1 MRFIKATY
9 HLETKTVEY
18 EAGDGTRL
26 LKTAGTLNW
35 RFNNPGNIMALPD
48 ASKQKGRIGAGTV
61 YNPKKNT
68 FAIFSSIEA
77 GEREKCA
84 LLKRKYRNNTI
95 SEMMSQY
102 APETAGNDPVAYSNF
117 ISSESGVANEK
128 KISDLNDNEFGKV
141 VDAIS
146 KKEGGLRAGTEKWVY
161 VTNLT
166 VSDGS
171 RPVADVPFKVTLGST
186 SYEWKTDAYGKLKT
200 IIHTKQGMAIVVKY
214 TNSAGKE
221 DVVYSAVAGDETK
234 NILLTR
240 NFSQFSAK
248 TLAENPKVPRE
259 KSAQKPIE
267 YIVMSGDSL
276 SKIAERYKTS
286 TDEIAKNNNIKDVSK
301 IFPGQHLTIYG
312 VNTNGSSSYIV
323 APGDTLQKIAAQNGT
338 TVDELA
344 RRNNIA
350 DLNKIYPGQSILI
363 SNDAN
368 YSKGS
373 SPVSAA
379 DKHAPKPQPPDSG
392 TSSNVQSV
400 NLDKKTLESVGSKK
414 SDKPIALLP
423 HDQREAPWMAIA
435 IREVT
440 EWHGTGEKKITDNYH
455 NLTGSKASLGNTAWC
470 ASFANYCLKETGY
483 DYSRSF
489 TKSSQF
495 PVYDKTKFIEI
506 KNPVYG
512 ALMVFRTYVESSD
525 EFTGNGHVTFVYGKT
540 SNGDIAGLGG
550 NQGGKAYG
558 GGTIKLSMY
567 STTKPTSRF
576 RMTVRKKAET
586 PVYQKFYKYYIPVAY
601 KEYYSK
607 ISAELP
613 IVDVDDVNNNL
624 FGFDSKTK
632 SVKDEG
638 GGR

>member
-1 MRFIKATY
+1 MRFINAIY
-9 HLETKTVEY
+9 HASTKTVEY
-18 EAGDGTRL
+18 ELSNGTRL
-26 LKTAGTLNW
+26 LKTGGTLNW
-35 RFNNPGNIMALPD
+35 RFNNPGNLI
-48 ASKQKGRIGAGTV
+48 SVKNQQGKIGVGVV
-61 YNPKKNT
+61 YNPDKHS
-68 FAIFSSIEA
+68 FAIFSSIEVGDNA
-77 GEREKCA
+77 KRS
-84 LLKRKYRNNTI
+84 LLKRKYKDYTI
-95 SEMMSQY
+95 PEMMKKY
-102 APETAGNDPVAYSNF
+102 APGNDGNKPEAYANF
-117 ISSESGVANEK
+117 IMSESGVAQGEK
-128 KISDLNDNEFGKV
+128 VGDLDDTKFSKV
-141 VDAIS
+141 IKAIS
-146 KKEGGLRAGTEKWVY
+146 KTEGGLKPGTEKWVY
-161 VTNLT
+161 VTNVT

-221 DVVYSAVAGDETK
+221 DVIYSAVAGDETK

-240 NFSQFSAK
+240 NFSRFSAK
-248 TLAENPKVPRE
+248 TLSETPKTPRA
-259 KSAQKPIE
+259 KSTQKPIE
-267 YIVMSGDSL
+267 YTVMSGDTL

-286 TDEIAKNNNIKDVSK
+286 SDEIAKNNNIKDVSK

-312 VNTNGSSSYIV
+312 VKTTGSSTYIV
-323 APGDTLQKIAAQNGT
+323 APGDTLAKIAAQSGT

-344 RRNNIA
+344 SQNNIA

-363 SNDAN
+363 PSDAN
-368 YSKGS
+368 HSKGN
-373 SPVSAA
+373 SPLSAS
-379 DKHAPKPQPPDSG
+379 DKQAPKYQSPDS
-392 TSSNVQSV
+392 TTLSNAQSV

-414 SDKPIALLP
+414 SGKPIALLP
-423 HDQREAPWMAIA
+423 HDQREAPWMSIA

-455 NLTGSKASLGNTAWC
+455 KLTGSKASLGSTAWC
-470 ASFANYCLKETGY
+470 ASFANYCLKESGY
-483 DYSRSF
+483 DYSKSF

-506 KNPVYG
+506 ENPVYG

-525 EFTGNGHVTFVYGKT
+525 EFTGSGHVTFVYGKT

-567 STTKPTSRF
+567 STTKPTSKF
-576 RMTVRKKAET
+576 RMTVREKAET

-601 KEYYSK
+601 KEYYLKVSE
-607 ISAELP
+607 ELP

>member
-1 MRFIKATY
+1 MRFVKATY

-61 YNPKKNT
+61 YNPKENT

-95 SEMMSQY
+95 SEIMSQY

-117 ISSESGVANEK
+117 ISSESGVAKDK
-128 KISDLNDNEFGKV
+128 KISDLDDNEFGKV

-146 KKEGGLRAGTEKWVY
+146 KKEGGLKAGTEKWVY

-186 SYEWKTDAYGKLKT
+186 SYDWKTDAYGKLKT

-248 TLAENPKVPRE
+248 TLAETPKVPRE
-259 KSAQKPIE
+259 KSTQKPIE

-276 SKIAERYKTS
+276 SKIAERYRTS
-286 TDEIAKNNNIKDVSK
+286 IDEIAKNNNIKDVSK

-312 VNTNGSSSYIV
+312 ANTNGPTIYIV
-323 APGDTLQKIAAQNGT
+323 APGDTLAKIAEKNGAN
-338 TVDELA
+338 VDDIA
-344 RRNNIA
+344 RQNNIS
-350 DLNKIYPGQSILI
+350 DPNKIYPGQSVSINKNG
-363 SNDAN
+363 SNTAGETDKSTVNPPASN
-368 YSKGS
+368 TVSK
-373 SPVSAA
+373 
-379 DKHAPKPQPPDSG
+379 QPPQNKDVN
-392 TSSNVQSV
+392 SN
-400 NLDKKTLESVGSKK
+400 KKNLESVGGK
-414 SDKPIALLP
+414 SSGNPIALLP
-423 HDQREAPWMAIA
+423 HDQREAPWMAVA
-435 IREVT
+435 FE
-440 EWHGTGEKKITDNYH
+440 EGETRWKWGQVKEGDGGINYH
-455 NLTGSKASLGNTAWC
+455 KKTGINMSSMVGNSNPWC
-470 ASFANYCLKETGY
+470 ASFVNYCLKESGY
-483 DYSRSF
+483 STSGSA
-489 TKSSQF
+489 SSQSF
-495 PVYDKTKFIEI
+495 SKNKNFIKISEPI
-506 KNPVYG
+506 YG
-512 ALMVFRTYVESSD
+512 AIVVLRKKGSWT
-525 EFTGNGHVTFVYGKT
+525 GHVAFIYCLFEDGEIGV
-540 SNGDIAGLGG
+540 LGG
-550 NQGGKAYG
+550 NQGDSVTINPLYQVYINGRLHYELIGFYVPKPYYAYAQTMISSAVNKKT
-558 GGTIKLSMY
+558 TISN
-567 STTKPTSRF
+567 
-576 RMTVRKKAET
+576 
-586 PVYQKFYKYYIPVAY
+586 I
-601 KEYYSK
+601 
-607 ISAELP
+607 AELREILGANQP
-613 IVDVDDVNNNL
+613 SNED
-624 FGFDSKTK
+624 
-632 SVKDEG
+632 
-638 GGR
+638 GRTR

>member
-1 MRFIKATY
+1 MRFVKATY

-18 EAGDGTRL
+18 EAADGTRL

-61 YNPKKNT
+61 YNPKENT

-117 ISSESGVANEK
+117 ISSESGVSKDK
-128 KISDLNDNEFGKV
+128 KISDLDDNEFRKV

-146 KKEGGLRAGTEKWVY
+146 KKEGGLKAGTEKWVY

-248 TLAENPKVPRE
+248 TLADTPKVPRA
-259 KSAQKPIE
+259 KSTQKPIE
-267 YIVMSGDSL
+267 YTVMSGDTL

-312 VNTNGSSSYIV
+312 VNSNGPSSYIV
-323 APGDTLQKIAAQNGT
+323 APGDTLAKIAEKNGVN
-338 TVDELA
+338 VDDIA
-344 RRNNIA
+344 RQNNIS
-350 DLNKIYPGQSILI
+350 DPNKIYPGQSISI
-363 SNDAN
+363 DKSGNVTSGQTEKPVAN
-368 YSKGS
+368 PIASK
-373 SPVSAA
+373 PAI
-379 DKHAPKPQPPDSG
+379 KKPKKNSIIN
-392 TSSNVQSV
+392 TN
-400 NLDKKTLESVGSKK
+400 KKTLDSVGGKNSGN
-414 SDKPIALLP
+414 PIALLP
-423 HDQREAPWMAIA
+423 HDQREAPWMAVA
-435 IREVT
+435 FE
-440 EWHGTGEKKITDNYH
+440 EGETRWKWGRVKEGDGGINYH
-455 NLTGSKASLGNTAWC
+455 KKTGINMSSMVGNSNPWC
-470 ASFANYCLKETGY
+470 ASFINYCLKESGY
-483 DYSRSF
+483 STSGSA
-489 TKSSQF
+489 SSQSF
-495 PVYDKTKFIEI
+495 SKNKNFIKI
-506 KNPVYG
+506 SQPIYG
-512 ALMVFRTYVESSD
+512 AIVVLRKKGSWT
-525 EFTGNGHVTFVYGKT
+525 GHVAFIYCLFEDGEIGV
-540 SNGDIAGLGG
+540 LGG
-550 NQGGKAYG
+550 NQGDSVTINPLYQVYINGRLHYELIGFYVPKPYYAYAQK
-558 GGTIKLSMY
+558 TISSGMRK
-567 STTKPTSRF
+567 TTMSN
-576 RMTVRKKAET
+576 
-586 PVYQKFYKYYIPVAY
+586 I
-601 KEYYSK
+601 
-607 ISAELP
+607 AELRESLGA
-613 IVDVDDVNNNL
+613 NL
-624 FGFDSKTK
+624 PSNE
-632 SVKDEG
+632 DE
-638 GGR
+638 RTR

>member
-1 MRFIKATY
+1 MRFVKATY

-61 YNPKKNT
+61 YNPKENT

-102 APETAGNDPVAYSNF
+102 APETAGNDPAAYSNF
-117 ISSESGVANEK
+117 ISSESGVAKDK
-128 KISDLNDNEFGKV
+128 KISDLDDNEFGKV

-146 KKEGGLRAGTEKWVY
+146 KKEGGLKAGTEKWVY

-171 RPVADVPFKVTLGST
+171 RPVADVPFKVTLGNT

-248 TLAENPKVPRE
+248 TLAETPKVPRE

-312 VNTNGSSSYIV
+312 VNANSPTIYTV
-323 APGDTLQKIAAQNGT
+323 APGGTLAKIAEKNG
-338 TVDELA
+338 VNVEDIA
-344 RRNNIA
+344 RQNNIS
-350 DLNKIYPGQSILI
+350 DPNKIYPGQSISI
-363 SNDAN
+363 DKSGNATSGQTENPVAN
-368 YSKGS
+368 PIASKPANKKS
-373 SPVSAA
+373 EKNSIINTNKKA
-379 DKHAPKPQPPDSG
+379 
-392 TSSNVQSV
+392 
-400 NLDKKTLESVGSKK
+400 LDSVGGKNSGN
-414 SDKPIALLP
+414 PIAVLP
-423 HDQREAPWMAIA
+423 HDQREAPWMAVA
-435 IREVT
+435 FE
-440 EWHGTGEKKITDNYH
+440 EGETRWKWGRVKEGDGGINYH
-455 NLTGSKASLGNTAWC
+455 KKTGINMSSMVGNSNPWC
-470 ASFANYCLKETGY
+470 ASFINYCLKESGY
-483 DYSRSF
+483 STSGSA
-489 TKSSQF
+489 SSQSF
-495 PVYDKTKFIEI
+495 SKNKNFIKI
-506 KNPVYG
+506 SQPIYG
-512 ALMVFRTYVESSD
+512 AIVVLRKKGSWT
-525 EFTGNGHVTFVYGKT
+525 GHVAFIYCLFEDGEIGV
-540 SNGDIAGLGG
+540 LGG
-550 NQGGKAYG
+550 NQGDSV
-558 GGTIKLSMY
+558 TINPLY
-567 STTKPTSRF
+567 QVYINGRLHYELIGFYVPKP
-576 RMTVRKKAET
+576 
-586 PVYQKFYKYYIPVAY
+586 
-601 KEYYSK
+601 YYSYAQK
-607 ISAELP
+607 TISSGMRKTTMSNIAELRESLGA
-613 IVDVDDVNNNL
+613 NL
-624 FGFDSKTK
+624 PSNE
-632 SVKDEG
+632 DE
-638 GGR
+638 RTR

>member
-1 MRFIKATY
+1 MRFVKATY

-61 YNPKKNT
+61 YNPKENT

-117 ISSESGVANEK
+117 ISSESGVAKDK
-128 KISDLNDNEFGKV
+128 KISDLDDNEFGKV

-146 KKEGGLRAGTEKWVY
+146 KKEGGLKAGTEKWVY

-186 SYEWKTDAYGKLKT
+186 SYDWKTDAYGKLKT

-248 TLAENPKVPRE
+248 TLAETPKVPRE
-259 KSAQKPIE
+259 KSTQKPIE

-276 SKIAERYKTS
+276 SKIAERYRTS
-286 TDEIAKNNNIKDVSK
+286 IDEIAKNNNIKDMSK

-312 VNTNGSSSYIV
+312 ANTNGPTIYIV
-323 APGDTLQKIAAQNGT
+323 APGDTLAKIAEKNGAN
-338 TVDELA
+338 VDDIA
-344 RRNNIA
+344 RQNNIS
-350 DLNKIYPGQSILI
+350 DPNKIYPGQSISI
-363 SNDAN
+363 NKNGSNTAGETDKSTVNPPASN
-368 YSKGS
+368 TVSK
-373 SPVSAA
+373 
-379 DKHAPKPQPPDSG
+379 QPPQNKDVN
-392 TSSNVQSV
+392 SN
-400 NLDKKTLESVGSKK
+400 KKILESVGGKNSGN
-414 SDKPIALLP
+414 PIALLP
-423 HDQREAPWMAIA
+423 HDQREAPWMAVA
-435 IREVT
+435 FE
-440 EWHGTGEKKITDNYH
+440 EGETRWKWGQVKEGDGGINYH
-455 NLTGSKASLGNTAWC
+455 KKTGINMSSMVGNSNPWC
-470 ASFANYCLKETGY
+470 ASFVNYCLKESGY
-483 DYSRSF
+483 STSGSA
-489 TKSSQF
+489 SSQSF
-495 PVYDKTKFIEI
+495 SKNKNFIKISEPI
-506 KNPVYG
+506 YG
-512 ALMVFRTYVESSD
+512 AIVVLRKKGSWT
-525 EFTGNGHVTFVYGKT
+525 GHVAFIYCLFEDGEIGV
-540 SNGDIAGLGG
+540 LGG
-550 NQGGKAYG
+550 NQGDSVTINPLYQVYINGRLHYELIGFYVPKPYYAYAQTMISSAVNKKT
-558 GGTIKLSMY
+558 TISN
-567 STTKPTSRF
+567 
-576 RMTVRKKAET
+576 
-586 PVYQKFYKYYIPVAY
+586 I
-601 KEYYSK
+601 
-607 ISAELP
+607 AELREILGANQP
-613 IVDVDDVNNNL
+613 SNED
-624 FGFDSKTK
+624 
-632 SVKDEG
+632 
-638 GGR
+638 GRTR